1 MKLEKNNNRFVK
13 ILIHISKYFGISLV
27 FIAFGYLI
35 FIFSNDMQ
43 FYEDTISEVYKVPQ
57 RLTNGKYEGD
67 YVSAII
73 SARNVKISIWAIIIS
88 AIGSFLTFYAFLMQK
103 KANEIHREEIKNE
116 HIITS
121 YEKLMDVHRDCVNHI
136 SLCETIYGA
145 SSFHFLFY
153 ELKSIYIHIT
163 DKYSFLKDDSLK
175 NYAVYISMKFFM
187 RGITGEKTKDYLI
200 IEPLKEKLSQLS
212 DKIDYYT
219 VTKELEDINK
229 KFSKNR
235 IAPRCFI
242 FVKYKNKSEYPQLP
256 TLYKGNLHRLSS
268 YFKIFEAYTN
278 LEDEPSKN
286 TELHR
291 KLFPTQLTIH
301 ESAILDFYFR
311 YRLIED
317 GTEYNKEYVNLLT
330 EQASHIPTFNIEDKQ
345 FYISVE

>member
-1 MKLEKNNNRFVK
+1 MNSAKNNNRFLK
-13 ILIHISKYFGISLV
+13 ILIHTAKFFGIGLFV
-27 FIAFGYLI
+27 IAFGYLI
-35 FIFSNDMQ
+35 YIFSNDIQ
-43 FYEDTISEVYKVPQ
+43 FYEETISEVYKVPQ
-57 RLTNGKYEGD
+57 RLTNGNYEGD

-73 SARNVKISIWAIIIS
+73 SARNVKISILAIIIS

-116 HIITS
+116 HIIAS

-136 SLCETIYGA
+136 SLCETINGA

-163 DKYSFLKDDSLK
+163 DKYPFLKDDTLK

-187 RGITGEKTKDYLI
+187 RGITGDKSKDYFI
-200 IEPLKEKLSQLS
+200 IEPLKEKLSHLG
-212 DKIDYYT
+212 DKIDYYAI
-219 VTKELEDINK
+219 TKELEDINI
-229 KFSKNR
+229 KFTKNR

-242 FVKYKNKSEYPQLP
+242 FVKYKNKSEYPKLP

-317 GTEYNKEYVNLLT
+317 GIEYNKEYVNLLI
-330 EQASHIPTFNIEDKQ
+330 EQASHIPTFNIENKQ